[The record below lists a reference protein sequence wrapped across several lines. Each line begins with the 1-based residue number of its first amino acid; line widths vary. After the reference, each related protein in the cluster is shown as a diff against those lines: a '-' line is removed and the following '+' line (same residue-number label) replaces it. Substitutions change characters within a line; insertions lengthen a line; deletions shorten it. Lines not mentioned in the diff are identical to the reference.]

1 MGRCYRSSEIKVP
14 ETRLEREPMT
24 EFTSTEVD
32 LQTLI
37 TTQSQ
42 QLTNANL
49 TIIAL
54 NRVVRELGEEIAEL
68 SVALK
73 PEKKSAERK
82 A

>member
-1 MGRCYRSSEIKVP
+1 
-14 ETRLEREPMT
+14 MT
-24 EFTSTEVD
+24 EITSTEAD

-54 NRVVRELGEEIAEL
+54 NRVVRELENE
-68 SVALK
+68 VRQFVDLK
-73 PEKKSAERK
+73 PEKKSAEK
-82 A
+82 KS

>member
-1 MGRCYRSSEIKVP
+1 
-14 ETRLEREPMT
+14 MT
-24 EFTSTEVD
+24 EFTSTEAD
-32 LQTLI
+32 LQNLI

-54 NRVVRELGEEIAEL
+54 NRVVRELEAEL
-68 SVALK
+68 AVLK

-82 A
+82 S

>member
-1 MGRCYRSSEIKVP
+1 
-14 ETRLEREPMT
+14 MT
-24 EFTSTEVD
+24 GITSTEAD
-32 LQTLI
+32 LQNLI

-54 NRVVRELGEEIAEL
+54 NRVVRELEAE
-68 SVALK
+68 VAGLK

-82 A
+82 S

>member
-1 MGRCYRSSEIKVP
+1 
-14 ETRLEREPMT
+14 MT
-24 EFTSTEVD
+24 EFTSTEAD
-32 LQTLI
+32 LQNLI

-54 NRVVRELGEEIAEL
+54 NRVVRELEVEVAE
-68 SVALK
+68 LK

-82 A
+82 S

>member
-1 MGRCYRSSEIKVP
+1 
-14 ETRLEREPMT
+14 MT
-24 EFTSTEVD
+24 EFTSTEAD

-54 NRVVRELGEEIAEL
+54 NRVVRELEASIAEL
-68 SVALK
+68 TATELLTHK
-73 PEKKSAERK
+73 PGTKAAEKKS
-82 A
+82 